1 MLQNEAI
8 WELDPLC
15 LSKVMLLQV
24 REKAV
29 EAVFEGGNALMKL
42 DAKQVSKLLT
52 QLEEQEEDQSQSEEA
67 P

>member
-1 MLQNEAI
+1 
-8 WELDPLC
+8 
-15 LSKVMLLQV
+15 MLLQV